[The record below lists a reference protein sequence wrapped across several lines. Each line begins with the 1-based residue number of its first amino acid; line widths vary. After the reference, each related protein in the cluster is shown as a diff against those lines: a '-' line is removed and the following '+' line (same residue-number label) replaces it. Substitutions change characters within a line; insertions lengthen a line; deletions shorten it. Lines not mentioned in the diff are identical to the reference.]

1 MKNEDLNPETQE
13 KLLQLQKYQ
22 EQKLRDP
29 VPQTTTS
36 SATKQPC
43 DAEKVTTESE
53 PPKIS
58 EPDNS
63 KYFYL
68 FYNNNRIFN
77 QY

>member
-36 SATKQPC
+36 ATKQPC
-43 DAEKVTTESE
+43 DAENVISKSE
-53 PPKIS
+53 PPKISS

-68 FYNNNRIFN
+68 FNYNNRILN
-77 QY
+77 QH